1 MPRRFRDETEVAASR
16 RRRQDNEAEQRAAE
30 AEQQPPEEGNEE
42 GCIRLNDFLGNSS
55 FKTDIMSEFA
65 LQADALRAAAR
76 QRREAVQLRNVVA
89 DKEMQEAVSVEDT
102 LGKRQPGDEY
112 QGDINM
118 RTLRTLLSIVDQRG
132 FERVRRTRKM
142 SPAFFSFLRVRFTE
156 SAPNEV
162 SLRL

>member
-1 MPRRFRDETEVAASR
+1 MPRRFRDETDLAANR
-16 RRRQDNEAEQRAAE
+16 RRRQDNEAQQRAAE
-30 AEQQPPEEGNEE
+30 EEQHPPEAGNEE
-42 GCIRLNDFLGNSS
+42 GCIRLNDFSRNGY

-65 LQADALRAAAR
+65 VQADALRAAAR

-118 RTLRTLLSIVDQRG
+118 RTLRTLLTIVDQRG
-132 FERVRRTRKM
+132 FERVRRTRTM
-142 SPAFFSFLRVRFTE
+142 GPTLLLIRACAVCRVRI
-156 SAPNEV
+156 
-162 SLRL
+162 R